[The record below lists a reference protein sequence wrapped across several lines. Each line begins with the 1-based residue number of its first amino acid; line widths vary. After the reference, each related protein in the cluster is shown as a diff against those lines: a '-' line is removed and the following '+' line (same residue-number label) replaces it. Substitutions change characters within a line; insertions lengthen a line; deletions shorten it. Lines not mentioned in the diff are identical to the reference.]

1 MFRTQFEEVCM
12 DRSTTGNSERIAA
25 VLKKIERTR
34 QARRHKFYLR
44 DEKIT
49 LSHGSGGKSTHNL
62 IEGVFAPAFS
72 NPFLDAMDDAAT
84 FEIEGTGQRLAF
96 TTDTYVVSPLFFP
109 GGDIGKLAIH
119 GTINDL
125 AMAGAEPLYLSAG
138 FILEEGF
145 PIADLRRIVESMAA
159 AAREAGVA
167 IVTGDTK
174 VVQRGKADGVFIN
187 TAGVGLVR
195 SSKTT
200 GQDQLQPGDKI
211 LLSGPIGDHGIAIM
225 LAREMLDLEC
235 EIQSDS
241 APLHTLVATLL
252 EAAGDG
258 VHCMKDPTRGGV
270 ATTLNEIAIGSEVS
284 IGLDEHTI
292 PVRPE
297 VRGACEIL
305 GLNPLTIANEGK
317 LLAIVAP
324 DVADRTLAAMRVH
337 PLGKEASIIGTVQA
351 DPPGM
356 VFLLMKFQ
364 FVHTFVNSFS
374 FRSDGDTNEVQAGS
388 LDTTD
393 RFAVCGIVS
402 GRKHLFCIDSGLYF
416 SGERPLKHSG

>member
-1 MFRTQFEEVCM
+1 MEDT
-12 DRSTTGNSERIAA
+12 RIDD

-49 LSHGSGGKSTHNL
+49 LSHGSGGKATHNL

-72 NPFLDAMDDAAT
+72 NPLLDPMDDSAV
-84 FEIEGTGQRLAF
+84 FSIDGTGHRLAF
-96 TTDTYVVSPLFFP
+96 TTDTYVVSPLFFA
-109 GGDIGKLAIH
+109 GGDIGKLAVH

-145 PIADLRRIVESMAA
+145 PITDLRRIVASMASA
-159 AAREAGVA
+159 AADAGIA

-174 VVQRGKADGVFIN
+174 VVQRGKADGLFIN
-187 TAGVGLVR
+187 TAGVGIVR
-195 SSKTT
+195 ATWPL
-200 GQDQLQPGDKI
+200 GQTQLQPGDKV

-225 LAREMLDLEC
+225 LAREALDIETDV
-235 EIQSDS
+235 ESDS
-241 APLHTLVATLL
+241 APLHSLVAALL
-252 EAAGDG
+252 AAAGDG

-270 ATTLNEIAIGSEVS
+270 ATALNEMALGSEVS
-284 IGLDEHTI
+284 IGLDEPAI
-292 PVRPE
+292 PIHPG

-305 GLNPLTIANEGK
+305 GLDPLTIANEGK

-324 DVADRTLAAMRVH
+324 EKAELALAALRTH
-337 PLGKEASIIGTVQA
+337 PLGREAAIIGADQA

-356 VFLLMKFQ
+356 VFLRTDIGGMRVLDML
-364 FVHTFVNSFS
+364 V
-374 FRSDGDTNEVQAGS
+374 GD
-388 LDTTD
+388 
-393 RFAVCGIVS
+393 
-402 GRKHLFCIDSGLYF
+402 
-416 SGERPLKHSG
+416 PLPRIC